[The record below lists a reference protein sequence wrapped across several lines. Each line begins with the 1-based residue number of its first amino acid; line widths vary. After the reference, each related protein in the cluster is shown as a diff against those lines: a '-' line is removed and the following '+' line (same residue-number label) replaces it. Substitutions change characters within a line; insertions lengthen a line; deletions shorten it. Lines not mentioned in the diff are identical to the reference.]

1 MDWSPF
7 AKLWFLW
14 SRDKVIKDV
23 NKEDKGINLVKES
36 KREVEK
42 GDRKIDVKEKSKN
55 NENGIKK
62 NNEWM
67 RIDKEV
73 KSKV

>member
-1 MDWSPF
+1 MNE
-7 AKLWFLW
+7 K
-14 SRDKVIKDV
+14 
-23 NKEDKGINLVKES
+23 DKGINLFNRSKE
-36 KREVEK
+36 EVEK

-67 RIDKEV
+67 RIEKGV